1 MIKMA
6 KWYYTRQSS
15 QQWLRQMKRSF
26 TMRRLSHHIVGAA
39 LGASAL
45 AIAPVLAFGPT
56 ADASTAASSQS
67 ASSPPVNVTAPY
79 EDGVTPGAG
88 LTDPFEDSGRPGG
101 SLTDPFDGGV
111 TPPAG
116 VTNPFEDS

>member
-15 QQWLRQMKRSF
+15 QQRLRQMKRSF

-88 LTDPFEDSGRPGG
+88 LTDPFED
-101 SLTDPFDGGV
+101 GV